1 MRHATPLHQ
10 SVLRSRRSLRSRT
23 LILPWSFTV
32 RSGSRLCC
40 LSLAVWL
47 LALVAAPSHAA
58 DTRWRNPDGG
68 TFSIG
73 GNWNN
78 GVPGVGDV
86 AHFGLSTP
94 GIFGA
99 LPPYTVNFT
108 ANATN
113 NALVVEDDRVVFDLN
128 GHVYTAVADPFQVT
142 TRIGTV
148 AGASGGL
155 SISDGLVSVEDV
167 FFVGSGG
174 HGALAMFGNGRLQT
188 DFFARIG
195 GIASGASVNVEGA
208 GSRWDHD
215 GELSAGWVGPGTMTI
230 SAGGVV
236 QNGTGIVG
244 DSSAATG
251 MVTVSGAN
259 SQWINSQ
266 GLLVGDEGNGTLNIS
281 AGGHVRAGETVIIG
295 QAMGAVGAVTV
306 DGNGS
311 ELFGGGLIL
320 VSSFGPGT
328 GTLTVANGGTVSA
341 LGGVSVRLL
350 GTLRGDGQIIGNVS
364 NIGVVAP
371 GLSPGTLH
379 VTGSYTQGVQ
389 GMLNIE
395 LAGTTPGSQFDT
407 VDISGSATLGG
418 TLNVSLLNG
427 FTPASGTVFE
437 ILHADSGISGFFDNL
452 SFPPGP
458 AWAFVDTGFSIFLIA
473 PGPALPGDFNRDGKV
488 DAADYVVWRKTDGSQ
503 SGYDNWRAHFGQTAG
518 SGAGANENA
527 AVPEPVTTVLLMFAA
542 AAGVCSRRRRDIG
555 SSIGENGRN
564 LRADAF

>member
-1 MRHATPLHQ
+1 MGSSCVVRFSGL
-10 SVLRSRRSLRSRT
+10 SV
-23 LILPWSFTV
+23 
-32 RSGSRLCC
+32 
-40 LSLAVWL
+40 AVWRLGL
-47 LALVAAPSHAA
+47 LAIFLAATRANAA

-73 GNWNN
+73 GNWSG
-78 GVPGVGDV
+78 GVPGASDV

-99 LPPYTVNFT
+99 LPPYTVSFT

-128 GHVYTAVADPFQVT
+128 GHVYTALANPFQVT

-148 AGASGGL
+148 AGTNGGL
-155 SISDGLVSVEDV
+155 SISDGLVSIEDV
-167 FFVGSGG
+167 FFVGAGG
-174 HGALAMFGNGRLQT
+174 NGVLSLFGSGRLQT

-195 GIASGASVNVEGA
+195 STASSGFVNVEGA

-215 GELSAGWVGPGTMTI
+215 GELSVGWVGPGTMTI

-244 DSSAATG
+244 DTPAATG
-251 MVTVSGAN
+251 TVTVSGTN

-266 GLLVGDEGNGTLNIS
+266 GLSIGDESNGTLNIS
-281 AGGHVRAGETVIIG
+281 AGGRVQAASSVIIG
-295 QAMGAVGAVTV
+295 QAMGSVGEVTV

-311 ELFGGGLIL
+311 ELFGGDLIF

-328 GTLTVANGGTVSA
+328 GTLTVTNGGTVTA
-341 LGGVSVRLL
+341 IAGLSVRLL

-379 VTGSYTQGVQ
+379 VTGGFAQGVQ
-389 GMLNIE
+389 GTLDIE

-407 VDISGSATLGG
+407 LDITGPATLGG
-418 TLNVSLLNG
+418 TLNVSLIGG
-427 FTPASGTVFE
+427 FSPVSGSVFE
-437 ILHADSGISGFFDNL
+437 IIHADQGIFGGFANL
-452 SFPPGP
+452 SLPAINPGL
-458 AWAFVDTGFSIFLIA
+458 AWAIVYTGVGVFLSVQG
-473 PGPALPGDFNRDGKV
+473 PGLPGDYNNNGTV
-488 DAADYVVWRKTDGSQ
+488 DAADYVVWRKTGGSPDD
-503 SGYDNWRAHFGQTAG
+503 YNTWRSHFGQPPGSG
-518 SGAGANENA
+518 SGATANA
-527 AVPEPVTTVLLMFAA
+527 AIPEPATLVLMMFAA
-542 AAGVCSRRRRDIG
+542 AGWCLRRSR
-555 SSIGENGRN
+555 
-564 LRADAF
+564 AA

>member
-1 MRHATPLHQ
+1 MT
-10 SVLRSRRSLRSRT
+10 RRT
-23 LILPWSFTV
+23 H
-32 RSGSRLCC
+32 RLGRRRR
-40 LSLAVWL
+40 
-47 LALVAAPSHAA
+47 LALFCAASVFCAIAAPSLAA

-99 LPPYTVNFT
+99 LPPYTVSFT

-128 GHVYTAVADPFQVT
+128 GRVYTAVADPFQVT

-148 AGASGGL
+148 AGTTGGL
-155 SISDGLVSVEDV
+155 SISDGLVSIEDV

-174 HGALAMFGNGRLQT
+174 NGALAMFGNGRLQT
-188 DFFARIG
+188 DIFARIG
-195 GIASGASVNVEGA
+195 STASSGSVNVEGA

-215 GELSAGWVGPGTMTI
+215 GELSVGWVGPGTMTI

-251 MVTVSGAN
+251 TVTVSGTN

-266 GLLVGDEGNGTLNIS
+266 GLMIGDEGNGTLNIS
-281 AGGHVRAGETVIIG
+281 AGGRVRADASVIIG
-295 QAMGAVGAVTV
+295 QAMGSVGEVTV

-311 ELFGGGLIL
+311 ELFGGDLMF

-328 GTLTVANGGTVSA
+328 GTLTVANGGTVTA
-341 LGGVSVRLL
+341 LGGLSVRLL

-371 GLSPGTLH
+371 GLSPGALH

-389 GMLNIE
+389 GTLDIE
-395 LAGTTPGSQFDT
+395 LAGTYPRQPVRYARYHGPRNARRHAQRVVTRRLYTSERHRVRNPPCRFGDLRLLRQHVVST
-407 VDISGSATLGG
+407 GG
-418 TLNVSLLNG
+418 RVG
-427 FTPASGTVFE
+427 
-437 ILHADSGISGFFDNL
+437 
-452 SFPPGP
+452 
-458 AWAFVDTGFSIFLIA
+458 
-473 PGPALPGDFNRDGKV
+473 
-488 DAADYVVWRKTDGSQ
+488 
-503 SGYDNWRAHFGQTAG
+503 
-518 SGAGANENA
+518 
-527 AVPEPVTTVLLMFAA
+527 
-542 AAGVCSRRRRDIG
+542 
-555 SSIGENGRN
+555 
-564 LRADAF
+564 LR